1 MLSLLLIMMAQ
12 PRAYPCENCLTPDAC
27 EKLSTL
33 VPSGCNLSDVALSE
47 RITEIGAL
55 FSLRE
60 EVRELENGYAFRFPG
75 NENELAARLATWIIE
90 ERQCC
95 SFLEFELSFA
105 AEQGPIW
112 LTVNGSQEAK
122 MFVASMIESS
132 KKEPKGR

>member
-1 MLSLLLIMMAQ
+1 MKILMLSLLLIMMAQ
-12 PRAYPCENCLTPDAC
+12 PQAYACKNCSTSDAC
-27 EKLSTL
+27 VNPSTL
-33 VPSGCNLSDVALSE
+33 VPNGCSLSAVVLSE
-47 RITEIGAL
+47 RITEIGDL

-75 NENELAARLATWIIE
+75 EETELATRLATWIIA

-95 SFLEFELSFA
+95 SFLEFGLSFA

-122 MFVASMIESS
+122 AFVAAMIDAQ
-132 KKEPKGR
+132 